1 MEQREELE
9 LFQFRQR
16 GRARAWPGGGRQLR
30 SALQKGGGTRGAG
43 SAGANCKWGEGA
55 AVAAE
60 SKERQQGCRLVRRYQ
75 GDVLPGR
82 CLVGDAAWL
91 SHAGWRVRRADRV
104 ATGHQPR
111 PSSLR
116 PPAPPLQPPGCPQA
130 ALLRVQQSV

>member
-1 MEQREELE
+1 
-9 LFQFRQR
+9 
-16 GRARAWPGGGRQLR
+16 
-30 SALQKGGGTRGAG
+30 
-43 SAGANCKWGEGA
+43 
-55 AVAAE
+55 VAAE

-111 PSSLR
+111 PSSH
-116 PPAPPLQPPGCPQA
+116 QA
-130 ALLRVQQSV
+130 ALRQPSCGSSRESETGVWSAGRNPDGWCSLSYLGLNLSF